1 MTNGDEGWTEDTV
14 REAIASARRIVVK
27 IGSSSLA
34 SVNGG
39 LDEAKI
45 ENLVAV
51 LADAHD
57 SGRDVLLVSSGAIAT
72 GLKPLKLSK
81 RPTDLAHQ
89 QAAAAVGQGVMMQ
102 HYTQL
107 FAARGI
113 VTAQVLLT
121 VEDLTRQESYSN
133 ALRTLGT
140 LIRMGVVPIINEND
154 TVATHEL
161 RFGDNDRIAALI
173 AQLARAD
180 ALILLTDVPG
190 LYTAHPDE
198 PGSKP
203 ISFVPDIEGLSVDTT
218 RIGSKIGT
226 GGMQTKL
233 LAAQI
238 ACSAGIPVV
247 LTQAN
252 QAKAAINGSRVG
264 TCLAPI
270 DKRRPRRLLWL
281 AYASSSCGKLTLDEG
296 ALDAVLNKNASLLPA
311 GISKIEGDFRAGD
324 PVDLVNARGESVA
337 RGLVSYDHQ
346 DLAKMVGK
354 HTVDIVQSMGEQ
366 YDRAAVHRD
375 VLIVLHSGTNSI
387 GDQ

>member
-1 MTNGDEGWTEDTV
+1 MTSENDGWTEAAV
-14 REAIASARRIVVK
+14 REAVGTARRIVVK

-34 SVNGG
+34 SISGG
-39 LDEAKI
+39 LDEQKI
-45 ENLVAV
+45 ENLVRV
-51 LADAHD
+51 LANAHD
-57 SGRDVLLVSSGAIAT
+57 GGRDVLLVSSGAIAT

-102 HYTQL
+102 RYTEL
-107 FAARGI
+107 FARRGI

-121 VEDLTRQESYSN
+121 VEDLTRQESYQN

-154 TVATHEL
+154 TVATHEV

-180 ALILLTDVPG
+180 ALVLLTDVPG

-203 ISFVPDIEGLSVDTT
+203 ISFVPDVEGLTVDTS
-218 RIGSKIGT
+218 RIGSKVGT

-247 LTQAN
+247 LTD
-252 QAKAAINGSRVG
+252 AKRVDAAISGWGVG
-264 TCLAPI
+264 TCIAPI

-281 AYASSSCGKLTLDEG
+281 AYASSSRGKLY
-296 ALDAVLNKNASLLPA
+296 LDAGAVEAVLYNHASLLPA
-311 GISKIEGDFRAGD
+311 GISRIEGNFRAGD
-324 PVDLVNARGESVA
+324 PVDLVDGQGESIA
-337 RGLVSYDHQ
+337 RGLVSYDHA
-346 DLAKMVGK
+346 DLAKMAGR
-354 HTVDIVQSMGEQ
+354 HTVDIAESMGAQ

-387 GDQ
+387 GD